1 MNDSRHA
8 NIAGGV
14 AAAGALVAMLSWLP
28 PAAAQAPPPDEKAD
42 PVLHV
47 CADPSGLPQ
56 SNDRG
61 EGYENKIAEALA
73 KDFGKK
79 VQYLLPAA
87 NGICAQHIARAR

>member
-1 MNDSRHA
+1 MSGSRHSRVA
-8 NIAGGV
+8 AGM
-14 AAAGALVAMLSWLP
+14 AAGAVAAVLSWLQ
-28 PAAAQAPPPDEKAD
+28 PAAAQAPPPDAKSD

-73 KDFGKK
+73 KDLGKK
-79 VQYLLPAA
+79 VEYTYFPQRMVFVRNTL
-87 NGICAQHIARAR
+87 RARE